1 MEDIGLKACPFCG
14 GLAVSRS
21 YYNSYVGRRYFIEC
35 TYCGATSGHRP
46 TEIYAVGNWNGRT
59 EVEESK

>member
-14 GLAVSRS
+14 GLAESRR
-21 YYNSYVGRRYFIEC
+21 YYNSYVGRRYFI
-35 TYCGATSGHRP
+35 
-46 TEIYAVGNWNGRT
+46 VGNWNGRT

>member
-14 GLAVSRS
+14 GLAESRS
-21 YYNSYVGRRYFIEC
+21 YYNSYEGTRYFIEC
-35 TYCGATSGHRP
+35 THCGATSGHTP

-59 EVEESK
+59 EVEEDK